1 MLSKEDWIAS
11 HRKQFPDARPDV
23 LGFIYDFSSRSSD
36 LYEVFVNGYCFYFA
50 NMLREAFNG
59 GDVCW
64 SVGSGLSL
72 VPWQVGTFISK
83 SSLR

>member
-36 LYEVFVNGYCFYFA
+36 LYEVFVTDIA
-50 NMLREAFNG
+50 
-59 GDVCW
+59 
-64 SVGSGLSL
+64 
-72 VPWQVGTFISK
+72 FISRTC
-83 SSLR
+83 SERLLMAAMFVGQLEEVMLSGWTITM